1 MTVMCIA
8 IHQTLLP
15 HDDPNASVAFDRD
28 TLASRSAA
36 TSDTAECAGSCGPPI
51 AAMTRADGRVKEAE
65 HGDPRRRPRLRDGD
79 TMSMA
84 TEVLRNG

>member
-1 MTVMCIA
+1 MCIT

-15 HDDPNASVAFDRD
+15 HDDPNAF
-28 TLASRSAA
+28 LA
-36 TSDTAECAGSCGPPI
+36 PI
-51 AAMTRADGRVKEAE
+51 AAMTRADGTVKEAE
-65 HGDPRRRPRLRDGD
+65 HGDHEGARLGDGDGD

>member
-1 MTVMCIA
+1 MCIT

-15 HDDPNASVAFDRD
+15 HDDPNASLAFDRD
-28 TLASRSAA
+28 IPASRSAA
-36 TSDTAECAGSCGPPI
+36 ASDTAKCAGSYGPPI
-51 AAMTRADGRVKEAE
+51 AAMTRVDGTVKEAE
-65 HGDPRRRPRLRDGD
+65 HGDHEGARLRDGD